1 MKNWFFGIWL
11 GLQLV
16 CRRIDIDPELLLS
29 LWQNQP
35 AIEIYDPSPAVR
47 RTNFSARL
55 DTISPF

>member
-1 MKNWFFGIWL
+1 
-11 GLQLV
+11 LQLV

-55 DTISPF
+55 DTIFPF